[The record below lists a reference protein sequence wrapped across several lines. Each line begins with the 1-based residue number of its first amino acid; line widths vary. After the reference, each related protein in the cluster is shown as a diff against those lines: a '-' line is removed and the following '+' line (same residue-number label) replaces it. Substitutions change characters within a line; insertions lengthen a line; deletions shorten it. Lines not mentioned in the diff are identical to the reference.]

1 MDALLGYAMAI
12 VFSLMSVGSYYQWA
26 HTGTKNIVTAAI
38 AGQNVMFNT
47 AAAEYVQDYAS
58 TLAETATSS
67 SPVTISASTLISA
80 GYLPSGFSTT
90 NAFGQTWEA
99 QVLQPSTDELETL
112 VLTTGGTAISD
123 EIELVHI
130 AAQVGAQGG
139 FVPYSDQG
147 GDSTMSSSYAR
158 GAYGGWKQSL
168 TSFTNPGSGHLASL
182 LSFTSTA
189 TNTNYLYRV
198 AVSGESQLNAMQTDL
213 SMEDTSGSKHNINDA
228 DTVTAENFVASAGD
242 GVQVGDSYLYG
253 DSANTAVRQS
263 GGFYVQNTAGTGFEP
278 VYAGAITANGALTAT
293 GAISSDSTI
302 TAAGAINSDS
312 TITAT
317 GAITS
322 SSYVAPGDVATSGAS
337 CSPNGAIATNG
348 SQTLFCSSGT
358 WVTGTV
364 PSGTIC
370 GSVSI
375 DGYTGEPA
383 TASTETSCEGYSIYS
398 SGCPSGY
405 TYESVFAADANW
417 FFSCV
422 KT

>member
-80 GYLPSGFSTT
+80 GYLPSEFSTT

-198 AVSGESQLNAMQTDL
+198 AVSGASQLNAMQTDL
-213 SMEDTSGSKHNINDA
+213 SMEDTSGTAHNISGA
-228 DTVTAENFVASAGD
+228 DTVTAEQFVASAGD
-242 GVQVGDSYLYG
+242 GVKVGSSYLYG

-263 GGFYVQNTAGTGFEP
+263 GGFYVQNTAGTGYEP
-278 VYAGAITANGALTAT
+278 VYAGAITANGAVSAT
-293 GAISSDSTI
+293 GEIS
-302 TAAGAINSDS
+302 SDS

-322 SSYVAPGDVATSGAS
+322 SSYVAPGDIATLGSS
-337 CSPNGAIATNG
+337 CSPYGAVGTNG
-348 SQTLFCSSGT
+348 SQTLLCKSGVWSKAYGSIERTTWIVSSSGSNYGDLCESSAESSGLT
-358 WVTGTV
+358 DEGWVVTGSDACTEDDEYCTV
-364 PSGTIC
+364 DNLMC
-370 GSVSI
+370 
-375 DGYTGEPA
+375 
-383 TASTETSCEGYSIYS
+383 
-398 SGCPSGY
+398 
-405 TYESVFAADANW
+405 FAILLQ
-417 FFSCV
+417 
-422 KT
+422 